1 MVVPFALCTRCPG
14 SSAGCRRDP
23 RAGPSRGVPNQ
34 WAYSIHGL
42 IRRIALAGFSV
53 EDRCRN
59 PRAEALAA
67 RAKKGGYR
75 PPIKGASRGRPPLI
89 AARRDTKKVSR
100 GFVRQ
105 SARLPEA
112 AKKPAGFHV
121 LSAIGVQIPSRRS
134 RRPMM
139 PRTKRA
145 PRTGEA
151 LPGALCCQ
159 PWAWAAGPV
168 TPLQERKRPRCTAL
182 PQHLRRR
189 PDGMKKRRQRE
200 GPTVEMRC
208 SSLFGKEG
216 HIPQRGNRL
225 ALHRGL
231 ASGWKKQGAY
241 PLPNPAR
248 NPPPI
253 QDRIQYQIAAPSLRS
268 QRWMKSAAVGDV
280 LGILDVTHDT
290 RGMHR
295 GEKKEAVFLKCF
307 RALRAQHK
315 KSSALILLTPDSQ
328 QVESRSHA

>member
-1 MVVPFALCTRCPG
+1 MLTHRHAREGVCAPRLPLRAVHTPRHGLPFALCTRCPG

-34 WAYSIHGL
+34 WTYSIHGL

-145 PRTGEA
+145 PRTGKA

-168 TPLQERKRPRCTAL
+168 TPLQERKRHRCTAL

-200 GPTVEMRC
+200 GQLWRCGAHLFSERKGISRSVETA
-208 SSLFGKEG
+208 SLSIEDSHLGGKTRG
-216 HIPQRGNRL
+216 HIR
-225 ALHRGL
+225 
-231 ASGWKKQGAY
+231 
-241 PLPNPAR
+241 
-248 NPPPI
+248 
-253 QDRIQYQIAAPSLRS
+253 YQIQRQVPHQFRTKSPHRTCVRS
-268 QRWMKSAAVGDV
+268 G
-280 LGILDVTHDT
+280 G
-290 RGMHR
+290 
-295 GEKKEAVFLKCF
+295 
-307 RALRAQHK
+307 
-315 KSSALILLTPDSQ
+315 
-328 QVESRSHA
+328 